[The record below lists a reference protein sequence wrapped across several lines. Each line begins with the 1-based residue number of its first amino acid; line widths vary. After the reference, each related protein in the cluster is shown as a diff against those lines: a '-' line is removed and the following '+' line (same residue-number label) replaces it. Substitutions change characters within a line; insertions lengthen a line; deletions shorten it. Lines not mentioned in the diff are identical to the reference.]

1 MQQQQPELTTRSNVV
16 SQDLNDLTLDTEWE
30 NDNVHLDDA
39 LLLAAFAQLS
49 QDVQMLQARIVG
61 SRRSREFTPGSAV
74 QNRTKFLCVEHTP
87 PEILNFSD
95 ETASLL
101 NAAADGSHSSSSV
114 EYEDWD
120 VDRDIQARHVSAR
133 QRFWQ
138 FASEEAKQ
146 RMVRE
151 LYAQPAGTPATIQA
165 RENGWIPM

>member
-1 MQQQQPELTTRSNVV
+1 MV
-16 SQDLNDLTLDTEWE
+16 SQDLNDLPLAAEWE

-39 LLLAAFAQLS
+39 SLLAAFAQLS
-49 QDVQMLQARIVG
+49 QDVQMLQARMVG

-87 PEILNFSD
+87 PQRLNFSD
-95 ETASLL
+95 ETAETAVVS
-101 NAAADGSHSSSSV
+101 NDTADGSHSSSNV
-114 EYEDWD
+114 DYENWD
-120 VDRDIQARHVSAR
+120 ADRYVQARHFSAR

-138 FASEEAKQ
+138 TASETAKQ